1 MEIHKREI
9 KIKSIKTG
17 IKFFFT
23 GGIILS
29 YILNQTLIHN
39 ILICFLI
46 NVIIS
51 YGIYKVAKYENT
63 NNLHYELRKIAEEQ
77 NTIEQYK
84 NQINKK

>member
-9 KIKSIKTG
+9 KIKSIKIA

-29 YILNQTLIHN
+29 YIINQILIHN
-39 ILICFLI
+39 IIISMLI
-46 NVIIS
+46 NIILS
-51 YGIYKVAKYENT
+51 WSIYKLAKYEKT
-63 NNLHYELRKIAEEQ
+63 NNLYYELRKTAEEQ